1 MGRTAPIDNSEYR
14 SSRVFF
20 PRSLLLLPHDVTGI
34 SEEDEEEEKRDRK
47 YGVRCKQTP
56 NRKTTMAERA
66 SERERENVYIYT
78 KKKKLR

>member
-66 SERERENVYIYT
+66 RERENVYIYT